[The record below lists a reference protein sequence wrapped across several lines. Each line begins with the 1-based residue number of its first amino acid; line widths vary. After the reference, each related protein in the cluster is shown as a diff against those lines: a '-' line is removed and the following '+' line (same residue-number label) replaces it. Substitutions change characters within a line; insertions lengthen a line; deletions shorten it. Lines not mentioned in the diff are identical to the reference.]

1 MEKLEQVLFYTLEK
15 AIKTYRQFAQK
26 QINEYELG
34 ITIDQWLILK
44 TLQENPDISQQQV
57 AEKIFKDFASV
68 TRMIELLVSKEYL
81 KRDFHLID
89 RRRFSL
95 SITKKGNK
103 ILETL
108 VPIITNNRKIALQ
121 AFTANEIK
129 AMQKSLLKI
138 IENCKLNN
146 AVIE

>member
-1 MEKLEQVLFYTLEK
+1 MEKLEQILFYTLEK

-26 QINEYELG
+26 QINEYGLD

-44 TLQENPDISQQQV
+44 TLQDNPDISQQQI
-57 AEKIFKDFASV
+57 AEKVFKDFASV

-81 KRDFHLID
+81 IRDFHLVD

-103 ILETL
+103 ILEIL
-108 VPIITNNRKIALQ
+108 VPIINNNRKIALQ
-121 AFTANEIK
+121 SFTENEIK
-129 AMQKSLLKI
+129 SMQKSLIKI
-138 IENCKLNN
+138 IDNC
-146 AVIE
+146 I

>member
-1 MEKLEQVLFYTLEK
+1 MEKLEQILFYTLEK

-26 QINEYELG
+26 KINEYGLD

-44 TLQENPDISQQQV
+44 TLQDNPDISQQQI
-57 AEKIFKDFASV
+57 AEKVFKDFASV
-68 TRMIELLVSKEYL
+68 TRMIELLVTKEYL
-81 KRDFHLID
+81 KRDFHLVD

-108 VPIITNNRKIALQ
+108 VPLITNNRKIALQ
-121 AFTANEIK
+121 SFTEIEIK

-138 IENCKLNN
+138 IDNCK
-146 AVIE
+146 